1 MKLPRLIHDPAEVD
15 EILKDR
21 AWVMSMPALAPLLG
35 DGVIMATGSHH
46 TALRRQIGQM
56 PHMLD
61 GLDLHAIV
69 RDFEPPQSPC
79 DLGEQMTALVE
90 RALGALFGDPDALKG
105 AGKLVRKCVALA
117 PFRLLGLPLDWPW
130 LRKLN
135 RMLAE
140 LPALPWMRAESMTA
154 KERRDMAA
162 SFVVAGIDTLS
173 AELTAQLAGV
183 KLLPIYWLPR
193 KHSVTGQLAILLL
206 SPCHKYGG
214 GFRRCA
220 GEYVARETARL
231 VLECW
236 RFELV
241 PDKSDL
247 RPVGLITQRL
257 AKVTGVLVRRSDRP
271 NSRDDDLP

>member
-1 MKLPRLIHDPAEVD
+1 MKLPRLIHEYDQVD
-15 EILKDR
+15 AILKDR
-21 AWVMSMPALAPLLG
+21 TWDMCMPALKPLLG

-46 TALRRQIGQM
+46 TALRRQIGHM

-61 GLDLHAIV
+61 MLDFTAIV
-69 RDFEPPQSPC
+69 RNFEPPQGPC

-90 RALGALFGDPDALKG
+90 RVLGAVFGDPDALRG

-135 RMLAE
+135 RMLAK

-183 KLLPIYWLPR
+183 KLLPIHWLPR

-220 GEYVARETARL
+220 GEYVARETVRL
-231 VLECW
+231 VLERW
-236 RFELV
+236 RFELS
-241 PDKSDL
+241 PDESDL
-247 RPVGLITQRL
+247 RPMGLITQRL
-257 AKVTGVLVRRSDRP
+257 AKVVGVMTRKDGGL
-271 NSRDDDLP
+271 